1 MIAENVKGTLFG
13 SISEGL
19 YSAYVSSS
27 AISNRSA
34 YVVTR
39 KKIKEYFDGF
49 VIAVAEFEGL
59 EGERLIVSQ
68 PGEVFYEP
76 ELRNLLSKLKNIT
89 VKSVRCLY
97 EKSCGGIIFYKTR
110 QNTKILLVKN
120 NNGRYWSFPK
130 GHIEDGETEQE
141 TAIREIKEETG
152 LDVTLVNNF
161 REISEYCPLGKIR
174 KRVVFF
180 LARAFTDNVKIQ
192 EEEIDSYIWVDLQQA
207 RKLCSYDN
215 DLRII
220 EKAETTIHLM
230 RN

>member
-39 KKIKEYFDGF
+39 KKIKEYFDGV

-89 VKSVRCLY
+89 IIQGNIHVFNSVFIFSGSDNFSAEQLSQFGISLNMVKMVMC
-97 EKSCGGIIFYKTR
+97 I
-110 QNTKILLVKN
+110 
-120 NNGRYWSFPK
+120 
-130 GHIEDGETEQE
+130 
-141 TAIREIKEETG
+141 
-152 LDVTLVNNF
+152 
-161 REISEYCPLGKIR
+161 
-174 KRVVFF
+174 
-180 LARAFTDNVKIQ
+180 
-192 EEEIDSYIWVDLQQA
+192 
-207 RKLCSYDN
+207 
-215 DLRII
+215 
-220 EKAETTIHLM
+220 
-230 RN
+230 